1 MITANQCSTFC
12 LSSCINGGE
21 EPHTAIL
28 TGGRHPGQY
37 FLTGGETM
45 DILMGDKVIT
55 ILLTGGETMDIL
67 MGEKVITILLTEGE
81 TIIYSDFLNKKTPL
95 FLIFRRATHE

>member
-1 MITANQCSTFC
+1 MITAKLFSTLC

-55 ILLTGGETMDIL
+55 ILLTGGVTKDIGHPHGGQFEHQFFSQPLMIANSIQDTMF
-67 MGEKVITILLTEGE
+67 
-81 TIIYSDFLNKKTPL
+81 S
-95 FLIFRRATHE
+95 